1 MSTPFTPADLLVT
14 ARRNAGLTQSQL
26 AGLAGTSQSA
36 VAAYESGRR
45 QPTIAVLDRLLR
57 SAGFLL
63 SLEAVRRSD
72 LLRLQ
77 DVAPLIAAA
86 TDDEHRLRLFF
97 EFLRGAAE
105 AGAELPLLITA
116 EPPPVGDPRYDA
128 LLAAAAEHLAL
139 HASIEVPD
147 WTSNEDRCLDRFW
160 WVSELPSAK
169 TQALLHAPASFRSRG
184 VMLDSHDLEAA

>member
-1 MSTPFTPADLLVT
+1 MPPTPADLLMT
-14 ARRNAGLTQSQL
+14 ARRNAGMTQSQL
-26 AGLAGTSQSA
+26 AGLANTSQSA

-57 SAGFLL
+57 AAGFEL
-63 SLEAVRRSD
+63 SLAAEPRSD
-72 LLRLQ
+72 VLRLV

-97 EFLRGAAE
+97 EFLRGAGE
-105 AGAELPLLITA
+105 AGDELPLLIAA
-116 EPPPVGDPRYDA
+116 EPPSVGDPRYDA
-128 LLAAAAEHLAL
+128 LLAAVAEHLAL
-139 HASIEVPD
+139 HAGIEIPD
-147 WTSNEDRCLDRFW
+147 WVSKDNRCLDRFW

-169 TQALLHAPASFRSRG
+169 AQALLHSPASFRSRG